1 MREQHIY
8 TLVAEILD
16 IDSATLSA
24 STYLIRELEAES
36 IDLLEIGVAIQH
48 QLGVRVDEDQLFLK
62 NLRTLLVQAEL
73 DGQNPDI
80 VLHEAYPHLSPGRR
94 AALVTDLAAGPVLQL
109 GDLIA
114 YADWACLL
122 QPTAQI

>member
-16 IDSATLSA
+16 IDSAMLSA

-48 QLGVRVDEDQLFLK
+48 QLG
-62 NLRTLLVQAEL
+62 
-73 DGQNPDI
+73 
-80 VLHEAYPHLSPGRR
+80 
-94 AALVTDLAAGPVLQL
+94 
-109 GDLIA
+109 
-114 YADWACLL
+114 
-122 QPTAQI
+122 